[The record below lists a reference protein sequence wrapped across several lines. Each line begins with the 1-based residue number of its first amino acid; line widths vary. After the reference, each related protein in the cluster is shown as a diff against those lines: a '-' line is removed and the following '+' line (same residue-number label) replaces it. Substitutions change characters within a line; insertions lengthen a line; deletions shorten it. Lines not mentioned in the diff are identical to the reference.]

1 MNTEPLSLRALIR
14 TPMLIALPAFSEL
27 ERASPEAVARW
38 DQRQRQLA
46 LEDFAHHA
54 RFIGTAGLY
63 GNPALL
69 SDYVNWLIVLMR
81 RLNFKTESLARSLG
95 ILDRVSE
102 GILREEDKELFSK
115 YCDLAESALLKSDS
129 AENAY
134 AHEPD
139 ISNFYTRQYLN
150 SLLDGKRGYATELIH
165 GLSGQGK
172 TLIELYDDVFI
183 PSQHR
188 LGYLWHNGKISVVQ
202 EHYVTAA
209 TQAII
214 SGLYTQ
220 LFQAAHED
228 RPLMFAACTEGEL
241 HEIGIRY
248 IADYFQASGWN
259 TRYFGSNVPGE
270 DLFKEIMSQKP
281 AVVALSVTLAVN
293 LPTLEA
299 LVKKIRQQKE
309 YEPFILV
316 GGHALTVSGKL
327 WQEIGANG
335 SSLYAK
341 EAFTLAQEFVQR
353 KTA

>member
-1 MNTEPLSLRALIR
+1 MDTELLSLRTLIR
-14 TPMLIALPAFSEL
+14 APMLLAIPAFSEL
-27 ERASPEAVARW
+27 ERVDPEFISRW

-63 GNPALL
+63 GNPSLL
-69 SDYVNWLIVLMR
+69 SDYVSWLIVLMR
-81 RLNFKTESLARSLG
+81 RLNFKTESLARSVR
-95 ILDRVSE
+95 ILEKVSK

-115 YCDLAESALLKSDS
+115 YCGLAETALLESDFS
-129 AENAY
+129 ENAY
-134 AHEPD
+134 THEPD
-139 ISNFYTRQYLN
+139 VSKLYARQYLN

-165 GLSGQGK
+165 GLSAQGK
-172 TLIELYDDVFI
+172 SLIELYDEVFI

-214 SGLYTQ
+214 SGLYAQ
-220 LFQAAHED
+220 LFQDTHED

-248 IADYFQASGWN
+248 IADFFQASGWN

-270 DLFKEIMSQKP
+270 DLFKEITNQKP

-293 LPTLEA
+293 LPTLES
-299 LVKKIRQQKE
+299 LVRKIRQQKE
-309 YEPFILV
+309 HEPFILV

-327 WQEIGANG
+327 WQEIGANA

-341 EAFTLAQEFVQR
+341 EALSLAQEFVLR
-353 KTA
+353 NSA